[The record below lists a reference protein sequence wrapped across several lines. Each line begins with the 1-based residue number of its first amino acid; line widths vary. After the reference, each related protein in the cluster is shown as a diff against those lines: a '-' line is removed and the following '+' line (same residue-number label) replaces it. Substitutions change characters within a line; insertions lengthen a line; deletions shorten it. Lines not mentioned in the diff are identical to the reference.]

1 MKAFKDLIAKRRS
14 GKEYSDDFLQS
25 MIERDSCPNN
35 EKQHRQFMTSVL
47 TLIIGGQTTSS
58 AAMMWSLKF
67 FGETRE
73 VLDRLREEQ
82 LAIARAR
89 PEGASATYEDIK
101 NMPYCLKVMKETL
114 RLGNVVTK
122 GWRVNID
129 MTCIHMNPKHLPDP
143 MQFNPSR
150 FEEMQKPYSYIPF
163 GSGPRS
169 CLGTNMAKATIM
181 MFLHRVVSGYSWTIH
196 DWDPRME
203 KISFVPRLASGL
215 PITLKAL

>member
-1 MKAFKDLIAKRRS
+1 MLSVTFSIFLLTKTCLIS
-14 GKEYSDDFLQS
+14 
-25 MIERDSCPNN
+25 IHHN
-35 EKQHRQFMTSVL
+35 
-47 TLIIGGQTTSS
+47 
-58 AAMMWSLKF
+58 
-67 FGETRE
+67 
-73 VLDRLREEQ
+73 
-82 LAIARAR
+82 AIAGF
-89 PEGASATYEDIK
+89 EIK
-101 NMPYCLKVMKETL
+101 
-114 RLGNVVTK
+114 K